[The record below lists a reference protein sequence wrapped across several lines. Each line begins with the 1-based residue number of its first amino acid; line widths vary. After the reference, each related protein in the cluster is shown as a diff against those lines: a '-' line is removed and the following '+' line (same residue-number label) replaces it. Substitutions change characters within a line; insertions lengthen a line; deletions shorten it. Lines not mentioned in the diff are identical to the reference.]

1 MQSLVLNIND
11 IIKTDYIDE
20 TYSTRKIVNCS
31 VLMSLFRFHMYAV
44 DFAGC
49 FMQKSFSAKT
59 NIIIKTE

>member
-1 MQSLVLNIND
+1 M
-11 IIKTDYIDE
+11 IKSDYIDE
-20 TYSTRKIVNCS
+20 TYPTRKLVSCS
-31 VLMSLFRFHMYAV
+31 AIMTLFRFHMYAV

>member
-1 MQSLVLNIND
+1 M
-11 IIKTDYIDE
+11 IKSDYIDE

-31 VLMSLFRFHMYAV
+31 ALMTLFRFHMYAV